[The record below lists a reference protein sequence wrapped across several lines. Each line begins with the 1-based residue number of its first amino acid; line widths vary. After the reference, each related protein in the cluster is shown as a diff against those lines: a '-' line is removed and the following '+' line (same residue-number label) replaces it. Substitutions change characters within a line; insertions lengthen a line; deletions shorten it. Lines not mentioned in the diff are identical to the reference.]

1 MPKYRIFIFDCDGV
15 VLDSNY
21 FKIDA
26 MRNAL
31 IRNNFTNIEV
41 NASIN
46 YFKNNFG
53 NSREHHVNE
62 FLKNHR
68 NNDIESSN
76 LAKKIIHDYSHQ
88 VKEMYM
94 DCDLTDGFDF
104 IFQNFGSCK
113 KYIASG
119 SNEQELKLVFQ
130 RRKLDKYFVEI
141 YGSPQTKTNNIA
153 NIIHQ
158 NQDVSKDEIV
168 MIGDSVSDYQ
178 SARKENIGFLGYLK
192 YSLVSKKM
200 LELSKIHDFKILN
213 HWQELNS
220 FI

>member
-15 VLDSNY
+15 IFDSNY

-62 FLKNHR
+62 FLKIHNK
-68 NNDIESSN
+68 NDIESSN
-76 LAKKIIHDYSHQ
+76 IAKKIIHDYSHQ

-104 IFQNFGSCK
+104 IFQNFGSFK

-130 RRKLDKYFVEI
+130 RRKLDKYFVGI
-141 YGSPQTKTNNIA
+141 YGSPQTKTNNIGS
-153 NIIHQ
+153 IIHQ

-168 MIGDSVSDYQ
+168 MIGDSVADYQ

-220 FI
+220 YI

>member
-31 IRNNFTNIEV
+31 IKNDFTDIEV

-62 FLKNHR
+62 FLKNYR
-68 NNDIESSN
+68 NDDIESSN

-130 RRKLDKYFVEI
+130 RRKLAKYFVEI
-141 YGSPQTKTNNIA
+141 YGSPETKINNIA

-220 FI
+220 YI

>member
-1 MPKYRIFIFDCDGV
+1 MPKYQIFIFDCDGV
-15 VLDSNY
+15 VLDSNH

-26 MRNAL
+26 MRNTL
-31 IRNNFTNIEV
+31 IMNNFTDIEV
-41 NASIN
+41 NASIS
-46 YFKNNFG
+46 YFQNNFG

-68 NNDIESSN
+68 NNDAKSNN

-104 IFQNFGSCK
+104 IFQNFGNSK

-119 SNEQELKLVFQ
+119 SDEQELKLVFQ
-130 RRKLDKYFVEI
+130 RRKLDNYFDGI
-141 YGSPQTKTNNIA
+141 YGSPQTKTKNIA

-158 NQDVSKDEIV
+158 NQHVSKDKIV

-178 SARKENIGFLGYLK
+178 SAYKENIDFLGYLK

-200 LELSKIHDFKILN
+200 LELSKIHHFKIIN

-220 FI
+220 YL

>member
-31 IRNNFTNIEV
+31 IKNNFTDIEV

-46 YFKNNFG
+46 YFKNNSG
-53 NSREHHVNE
+53 HSREHHVNE
-62 FLKNHR
+62 FLKNYR
-68 NNDIESSN
+68 NDDIESSN

-141 YGSPQTKTNNIA
+141 YGSPETKINNIA

-220 FI
+220 YI

>member
-15 VLDSNY
+15 ILDSNY

-62 FLKNHR
+62 FLKNHKK
-68 NNDIESSN
+68 NDIESST

-104 IFQNFGSCK
+104 IFQNFGSFK

-130 RRKLDKYFVEI
+130 RRKLDKYFVGI
-141 YGSPQTKTNNIA
+141 YGSPQTKTNNIG

-220 FI
+220 YI

>member
-15 VLDSNY
+15 ILDSNY

-62 FLKNHR
+62 FLKNHKK
-68 NNDIESSN
+68 NDIESST

-104 IFQNFGSCK
+104 IFQNFGSFK

-130 RRKLDKYFVEI
+130 RRKLDKYFVGI
-141 YGSPQTKTNNIA
+141 YGSPQTKTNNIG

-178 SARKENIGFLGYLK
+178 SACKENIGFLGYLK

-200 LELSKIHDFKILN
+200 LELSKIHHFKIIN

-220 FI
+220 YL

>member
-15 VLDSNY
+15 ILDSNY

-62 FLKNHR
+62 FLKNHKK
-68 NNDIESSN
+68 NDIESSN

-104 IFQNFGSCK
+104 IFQNFGSFK

-130 RRKLDKYFVEI
+130 RRKLDKYFVGI
-141 YGSPQTKTNNIA
+141 YGSPQTKTNNIR

-220 FI
+220 YI

>member
-31 IRNNFTNIEV
+31 IRNNFTDVEV
-41 NASIN
+41 NASIS

-76 LAKKIIHDYSHQ
+76 LAKKIIHDYSYQ

-130 RRKLDKYFVEI
+130 RRKLDKYFVGI

-168 MIGDSVSDYQ
+168 MIGDSVSDYK

-200 LELSKIHDFKILN
+200 LELSKIHEFNILN

-220 FI
+220 YI

>member
-46 YFKNNFG
+46 HFKNNFG

-62 FLKNHR
+62 FLKKHR

-88 VKEMYM
+88 VKEMYL

-104 IFQNFGSCK
+104 IFQNFGSFK

-130 RRKLDKYFVEI
+130 RRKLDKYFVGI
-141 YGSPQTKTNNIA
+141 YGSPQTKTDNIA
-153 NIIHQ
+153 NIIHL

-178 SARKENIGFLGYLK
+178 SASKENIGFLGYLK

-220 FI
+220 YI